1 MCVLCRGVAI
11 WFAGQSQFS
20 RLHSLGDREQTV
32 VQRRRVFRRALSDAR
47 MPRLMPHRGVLYIL
61 LVGYIGYR
69 SRSACMVIRYNLT
82 PFASAVAVIRRTP
95 SSRAQTSYRPRERR
109 DDMRPPPADGSSTRG
124 GSASVRG
131 RVRCLRL
138 AKLQAASVPIA
149 QGSCAPRAAAP
160 WDRQTDGR
168 IDVRVAVSLNAP
180 SPYGG
185 RHKKP
190 SL

>member
-82 PFASAVAVIRRTP
+82 PFASAVAVKRRTP

-109 DDMRPPPADGSSTRG
+109 DDMRPRPPMAVRLAADLRPSADGSAVCAWLSCRQP
-124 GSASVRG
+124 A
-131 RVRCLRL
+131 CL
-138 AKLQAASVPIA
+138 
-149 QGSCAPRAAAP
+149 
-160 WDRQTDGR
+160 
-168 IDVRVAVSLNAP
+168 
-180 SPYGG
+180 
-185 RHKKP
+185 
-190 SL
+190 